1 MTPTRPRLFTKLS
14 LTAASLTV
22 VAGSLMV
29 GLITAPAGRAQ
40 SPNRQQAAVA
50 TAPLAFDVVSVK
62 PNTEGPGQMLIR
74 PMPGGQTYIARNV
87 PLRLMIK
94 AMYRITDS
102 QIVGG
107 ADWIDT
113 EHYDIDAKVDRPST
127 LDQLHEMFRSLLAN
141 RFQLQFHRETRLASD
156 YVMTGVKSGAKLR
169 LSESHEQFDVPIK
182 PDGAGRMVGTR
193 VPMSYLALF
202 LSQQLDTPVVND
214 TGLDGYYDFT
224 AWLPPER
231 ALVCRLLPTRLGH
244 AARPGQRASS
254 SRYANSLG

>member
-1 MTPTRPRLFTKLS
+1 L
-14 LTAASLTV
+14 
-22 VAGSLMV
+22 
-29 GLITAPAGRAQ
+29 
-40 SPNRQQAAVA
+40 
-50 TAPLAFDVVSVK
+50 
-62 PNTEGPGQMLIR
+62 
-74 PMPGGQTYIARNV
+74 
-87 PLRLMIK
+87 
-94 AMYRITDS
+94 DS

-141 RFQLQFHRETRLASD
+141 RFQLQFHRETRLASA
-156 YVMTGVKSGAKLR
+156 YVMTGVRSGAKLT

-224 AWLPPER
+224 AWLSPER
-231 ALVCRLLPTRLGH
+231 GAGLSVVADSSGARRQTWTEGVIVAVREQLGLTLQQRKAPVEVFVIDH
-244 AARPGQRASS
+244 AAKPE
-254 SRYANSLG
+254 AN

>member
-1 MTPTRPRLFTKLS
+1 
-14 LTAASLTV
+14 
-22 VAGSLMV
+22 MV
-29 GLITAPAGRAQ
+29 GLLTAPLGRAQ

-62 PNTEGPGQMLIR
+62 PTTVGPGEMLIR

-127 LDQLHEMFRSLLAN
+127 VDQLHEMFRTLLAD
-141 RFQLQFHRETRLASD
+141 RFQLQFHRETRLASA
-156 YVMTGVKSGAKLR
+156 YVMTGVKSGAKLK
-169 LSESHEQFDVPIK
+169 LSEGHEQFDVPIK

-193 VPMSYLALF
+193 VPMSYLAWF
-202 LSQQLDTPVVND
+202 LSQQLDAPVVND
-214 TGLDGYYDFT
+214 TRLDGYYDFT
-224 AWLPPER
+224 AWLSPER
-231 ALVCRLLPTRLGH
+231 SAGLLVVADSSGERRQTWTEGVIVALREQLGLTLQQRKAPVEVFVIDH
-244 AARPGQRASS
+244 AARPE
-254 SRYANSLG
+254 AN